1 MDYANKASFDKVII
15 VGEDEIKSGKF
26 KVKNMNTGE
35 VEKMVLQQVWQELL
49 NKQQKWCIIGNGK
62 MYKICIKD
70 DIMRDINEK
79 FYMDLI
85 SNLKIDCE
93 KCFGFCCSALYFAK
107 AEGFPEDK
115 VAGKPCMNLKEDFKC
130 KIHKSLSKKGVKGCT
145 TFECFGAGQ
154 KIAQDTYKGESW
166 LDNKEKA
173 SEMFDAFVKMMQL
186 HEMLWYL
193 AEAYRIERKDKERE
207 AIKKI
212 IDETINF
219 KKSIDLH
226 AA

>member
-1 MDYANKASFDKVII
+1 
-15 VGEDEIKSGKF
+15 
-26 KVKNMNTGE
+26 
-35 VEKMVLQQVWQELL
+35 
-49 NKQQKWCIIGNGK
+49 
-62 MYKICIKD
+62 
-70 DIMRDINEK
+70 MRDINEK

-226 AA
+226 TA

>member
-1 MDYANKASFDKVII
+1 MADVN
-15 VGEDEIKSGKF
+15 
-26 KVKNMNTGE
+26 N
-35 VEKMVLQQVWQELL
+35 
-49 NKQQKWCIIGNGK
+49 
-62 MYKICIKD
+62 
-70 DIMRDINEK
+70 K
-79 FYMDLI
+79 FYMDLA

-130 KIHKSLSKKGVKGCT
+130 KIHESLSKKGVKGCT

>member
-1 MDYANKASFDKVII
+1 MADVN
-15 VGEDEIKSGKF
+15 
-26 KVKNMNTGE
+26 N
-35 VEKMVLQQVWQELL
+35 
-49 NKQQKWCIIGNGK
+49 
-62 MYKICIKD
+62 
-70 DIMRDINEK
+70 K
-79 FYMDLI
+79 FYMDLA

-130 KIHKSLSKKGVKGCT
+130 KINESLSKKRVKR
-145 TFECFGAGQ
+145 
-154 KIAQDTYKGESW
+154 
-166 LDNKEKA
+166 
-173 SEMFDAFVKMMQL
+173 MQL

>member
-1 MDYANKASFDKVII
+1 MADVN
-15 VGEDEIKSGKF
+15 
-26 KVKNMNTGE
+26 N
-35 VEKMVLQQVWQELL
+35 
-49 NKQQKWCIIGNGK
+49 
-62 MYKICIKD
+62 
-70 DIMRDINEK
+70 K
-79 FYMDLI
+79 FYMDLA

-93 KCFGFCCSALYFAK
+93 KCFGFCCSALYFDK

-130 KIHKSLSKKGVKGCT
+130 KIHKSLSKKRVKR
-145 TFECFGAGQ
+145 
-154 KIAQDTYKGESW
+154 
-166 LDNKEKA
+166 
-173 SEMFDAFVKMMQL
+173 MQL